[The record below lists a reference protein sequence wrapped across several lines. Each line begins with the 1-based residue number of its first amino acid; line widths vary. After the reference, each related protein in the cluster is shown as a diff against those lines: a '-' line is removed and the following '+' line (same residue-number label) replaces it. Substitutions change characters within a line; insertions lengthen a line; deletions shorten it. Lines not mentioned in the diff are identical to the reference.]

1 MATNIKELTPAI
13 ATHPGEIL
21 KDELK
26 DREIKQ
32 KDFALLIDLPQTQLN
47 EIINGKRRMNAD
59 IALVIGEALK
69 MDASLWLNLQNNY
82 DLDLAKINEKNS
94 IRIGTVLKTKFFTF

>member
-26 DREIKQ
+26 EREIKQ
-32 KDFALLIDLPQTQLN
+32 KDFALLTGLPQTHLN
-47 EIINGKRRMNAD
+47 EIINGKRRINAD
-59 IALVIGEALK
+59 IALVIGKALQ
-69 MDASLWLNLQNNY
+69 MDAVLWLNLQNIFFI
-82 DLDLAKINEKNS
+82 DFSQIQFINILEIKP
-94 IRIGTVLKTKFFTF
+94 